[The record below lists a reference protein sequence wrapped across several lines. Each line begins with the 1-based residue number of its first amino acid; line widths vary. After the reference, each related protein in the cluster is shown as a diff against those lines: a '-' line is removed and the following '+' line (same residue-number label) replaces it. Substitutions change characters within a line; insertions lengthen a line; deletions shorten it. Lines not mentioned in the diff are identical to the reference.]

1 MRRQR
6 KAALFTRKF
15 ERADDPHHYV
25 HACWLAL
32 DIEMESHGLTPRR
45 HPRRRER
52 DKAIIRHGVHRMHHP
67 ETPPRDV
74 EPTTLPRI
82 LARLFAVRDFEEM
95 TVRLGDW
102 YVTHQDG
109 VRERDGDFVDCL
121 YVDIRHHDRRL
132 ARAGYYEDGTE
143 AVRWCSDGAT
153 AEESRVIEQMLE
165 HLDGLV
171 LSSRESD

>member
-6 KAALFTRKF
+6 KDALFTRKF
-15 ERADDPHHYV
+15 ERTIDPHHYV

-32 DIEMESHGLTPRR
+32 DIEMDSHGLTPRR
-45 HPRRRER
+45 HPRRRTR
-52 DKAIIRHGVHRMHHP
+52 DNAIIRHGMHRMRHP
-67 ETPPRDV
+67 ETAPRDV
-74 EPTTLPRI
+74 ETSTIPHI

-109 VRERDGDFVDCL
+109 VDVRGEHFVNCL
-121 YVDIRHHDRRL
+121 YVDIRHGERHL

-153 AEESRVIEQMLE
+153 DAESRLIDDLLE

-171 LSSRESD
+171 LSARQTD

>member
-6 KAALFTRKF
+6 KDALFTRKF

-32 DIEMESHGLTPRR
+32 DIEMDSHGLTPRR
-45 HPRRRER
+45 HPRRRAR
-52 DKAIIRHGVHRMHHP
+52 DNAIIRHGMHRMHHP
-67 ETPPRDV
+67 MPPRDV
-74 EPTTLPRI
+74 EPSTI
-82 LARLFAVRDFEEM
+82 QNVLARLFAVRDFEEM

-121 YVDIRHHDRRL
+121 YLDIRHGERRL

-143 AVRWCSDGAT
+143 AVRWCSDGADD
-153 AEESRVIEQMLE
+153 AERRMLDDLLE
-165 HLDGLV
+165 RLDGLV
-171 LSSRESD
+171 LPSCQSD

>member
-1 MRRQR
+1 MRKRR
-6 KAALFTRKF
+6 KDALFTRKF
-15 ERADDPHHYV
+15 ERTIDPHHYV

-32 DIEMESHGLTPRR
+32 DIEMDSHGLTPRR

-52 DKAIIRHGVHRMHHP
+52 DKAIIRHGMHRIHHP
-67 ETPPRDV
+67 VPARDV
-74 EPTTLPRI
+74 EPSTISHI

-109 VRERDGDFVDCL
+109 VRERDGDFVNCL
-121 YVDIRHHDRRL
+121 YVDIRHGERRL

-143 AVRWCSDGAT
+143 AVRWCSDGADD
-153 AEESRVIEQMLE
+153 AERRMLDDLLE
-165 HLDGLV
+165 RLDGLV
-171 LSSRESD
+171 LSSCQSD